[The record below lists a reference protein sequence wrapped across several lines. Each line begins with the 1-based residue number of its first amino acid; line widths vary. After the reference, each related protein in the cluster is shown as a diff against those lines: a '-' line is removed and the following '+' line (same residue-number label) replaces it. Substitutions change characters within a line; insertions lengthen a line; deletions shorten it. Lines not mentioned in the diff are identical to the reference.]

1 VKNIIFILLS
11 ILFLLSSCNY
21 FQLKT
26 TADSKE
32 EVVARLGKEH
42 LYKKDL
48 VGLYK
53 SDISKEDSLRITANF
68 IESWAQKQILL
79 QKAALN
85 LPEEQE
91 TAFSKL
97 ITDYKN
103 DLYINYYKEA
113 VLAQNFDTIINTQ
126 TLTSFYEKN
135 QNAFRLNEELV
146 QYKYISYVTSTL
158 NDSEIKRLF
167 VKNDVESTNA
177 LLEDE
182 LKFVS
187 LQLNDSTWTSY
198 SDIVKHTPVLQS
210 KDKNSMLRDNYFFK
224 LKDSVNTHLFYVKKV
239 LKRNEIAPLK
249 HVYPVV
255 KQMILHK
262 NKLKYL
268 KDIETKLMEDAI
280 QNNTYE
286 KY

>member
-1 VKNIIFILLS
+1 MNKLIFILFS
-11 ILFLLSSCNY
+11 ALFLLSSCDY
-21 FQLKT
+21 FHLKST
-26 TADSKE
+26 TDSKA
-32 EVVARLGKEH
+32 VLIARVGEQR
-42 LYKKDL
+42 LYKTDL

-53 SDISKEDSLRITANF
+53 SGIAKDSLRITVNF
-68 IESWAQKQILL
+68 IESWARKQIML
-79 QKAALN
+79 QKAILN
-85 LPEEQE
+85 LPKEQE
-91 TAFSKL
+91 VIFSKL
-97 ITDYKN
+97 IVDYKN
-103 DLYINYYKEA
+103 DLYTNYYKEA
-113 VLAQNFDTIINTQ
+113 VLAQNFDTIINPT
-126 TLTSFYEKN
+126 TLVSFYEQN

-146 QYKYISYVTSTL
+146 QYKHISYVTSTL
-158 NDSEIKRLF
+158 NDSKIKRFF
-167 VKNDVESTNA
+167 VKNDLESTNA

-198 SDIVKHTPVLQS
+198 SDIIKNTPVLQP
-210 KDKNSMLRDNYFFK
+210 KDKNSILRSNYFFK

-268 KDIETKLMEDAI
+268 NDIEIKLIEDAI